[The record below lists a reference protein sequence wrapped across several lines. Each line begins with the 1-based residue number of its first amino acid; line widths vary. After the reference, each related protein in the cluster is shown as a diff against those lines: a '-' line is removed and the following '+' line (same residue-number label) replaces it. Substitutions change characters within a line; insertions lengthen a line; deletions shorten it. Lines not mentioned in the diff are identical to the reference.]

1 MRIHKLFQTFGSV
14 GVFLIA
20 AAFARNADASVIV
33 DITQAGPNVDVTGSG
48 SLNLAALSLFGTQTE
63 NGEVH
68 PTLGTVL
75 VGPNSSID
83 EYEFVLG
90 GPANIG
96 PGGRQGAFSGSGATF
111 GYDANSNDLL
121 VPHGYTSGTPL
132 SGSNVYDNATISS
145 LGLTPGTY
153 TWNWGTGPTADSFV
167 VNVAASAASVPEP
180 GSFILVPVGTVILL
194 FVLLQSNRRRRQT
207 GDPRNAV

>member
-14 GVFLIA
+14 GVFVIA

-48 SLNLAALSLFGTQTE
+48 SLNLAALTFVGTQTNTE
-63 NGEVH
+63 GLQ
-68 PTLGTVL
+68 PTLGLVL
-75 VGPNSSID
+75 VGLNSSTD
-83 EYEFVLG
+83 HYEFVLG
-90 GPANIG
+90 GPNNIG
-96 PGGRQGAFSGSGATF
+96 PGGLTNASSGSGAAF
-111 GYDANSNDLL
+111 GYDANGNDLA

-132 SGSNVYDNATISS
+132 SGSNVYDNATLSS

-167 VNVAASAASVPEP
+167 INVAASAASVPEP
-180 GSFILVPVGTVILL
+180 GSFLLVPAGAVILL
-194 FVLLQSNRRRRQT
+194 FVPLQSNRMRRQK